1 MSIATALRPLALLF
15 LAALLGSPLA
25 SAQTTGK
32 IAGRVTD
39 TDGNG
44 IPSASVLVVEAGR
57 GATTDLDG
65 YYTLL
70 NVGAGTYS
78 LRVSFLGYTTQ
89 LIEGVD
95 VNVGQTST
103 VNAVLGEETTE
114 IDEVVVRAE
123 RPVVETDVSNS
134 RINVGSEEIE
144 ALPVS
149 SVSSVVGL
157 QAGAQGL
164 SIRGSSSDEISFQV
178 NGLTLRDERSN
189 SPITTISLSSVQ
201 EVQVQTGGFNA
212 EYGNVRSGVVNVI
225 TKEGDRDRYS
235 ADAIVRMSPPAQK
248 NHGMLANDPMAYWVR
263 PFTDP
268 DVAFTGTQGW
278 DAVTQSQY
286 PSFQGW
292 NSVSQGLLSDDDPT
306 NDMSPQALQDAFLWQ
321 HRKSMEITAP
331 DYDIDLGIGGPV
343 PGLSRALGGL
353 RFFASYRREEDLY
366 MIPLHT
372 DRFEDQSGHLKLTSD
387 IGTGMKLSVEGRMGE
402 SYGTGASRSGQ
413 PGFFQSA
420 SGIAADLS
428 SVSYIDS
435 RIFSGDY
442 WGPSRRTYNQVGTTF
457 SYLPNATSFYELRA
471 SRFETAYDTNP
482 GPLRDRTPIVEFG
495 GVGFDEAP
503 FGWSPSPSDGVD
515 GMRMGVGM
523 SNSRDS
529 SRTAVYAVQGTYTNQ
544 LNRFLELKAGL
555 EGSLT
560 RSDINYAQIDSFLTS
575 SNFRVSW
582 DRSPVRGAAF
592 AQTKLEFEGMIAN
605 TGLRVD
611 YAHAG
616 GDWYDFSAFDP
627 VFGGFPID
635 DNGPEAAL
643 DTLLTTR
650 PTRRIVTLSPRLGVS
665 FPVTAVS
672 KLFFNYGHFR
682 QLPSAD
688 DLYLVRAFESS
699 GQISRIANP
708 DNPLPLT
715 VAYELGYEQSFFDRY
730 LARVA
735 GYYKDI
741 SQEPRLVTYQSRS
754 GSVTYALTEPNA
766 YADVRG
772 FEVSLSKTRG
782 QYVRGF
788 VNYTYMVYTNGYF
801 GFPNIYENATEQREQ
816 EESDAVRRNAS
827 SRPVPRP
834 YGRANLDLFTPDGF
848 GPSIAG
854 LHPLG
859 GWQASIIGR
868 WQDGGRYTWGDN
880 GAAAPGVT
888 RNVDIE
894 DFWQLDLRFQRTFA
908 VAGRRATVFAD
919 VFNVTNRRDLSLFY
933 GAVDGND
940 RNAYLASLHFPE
952 GEYSNIP
959 GDDVV
964 GDYRPD
970 DVAYQPMP
978 SIASRT
984 QVGTP
989 DPAAIYYERDT
1000 GSYVVFRDGTWAAAD
1015 SARVEEVLDTKAYID
1030 MPNQSY
1036 LNFLDP
1042 RDLYFGI
1049 RISL

>member
-1 MSIATALRPLALLF
+1 
-15 LAALLGSPLA
+15 
-25 SAQTTGK
+25 
-32 IAGRVTD
+32 
-39 TDGNG
+39 
-44 IPSASVLVVEAGR
+44 
-57 GATTDLDG
+57 
-65 YYTLL
+65 
-70 NVGAGTYS
+70 
-78 LRVSFLGYTTQ
+78 
-89 LIEGVD
+89 
-95 VNVGQTST
+95 
-103 VNAVLGEETTE
+103 
-114 IDEVVVRAE
+114 
-123 RPVVETDVSNS
+123 
-134 RINVGSEEIE
+134 
-144 ALPVS
+144 
-149 SVSSVVGL
+149 
-157 QAGAQGL
+157 
-164 SIRGSSSDEISFQV
+164 
-178 NGLTLRDERSN
+178 
-189 SPITTISLSSVQ
+189 
-201 EVQVQTGGFNA
+201 
-212 EYGNVRSGVVNVI
+212 
-225 TKEGDRDRYS
+225 
-235 ADAIVRMSPPAQK
+235 
-248 NHGMLANDPMAYWVR
+248 
-263 PFTDP
+263 
-268 DVAFTGTQGW
+268 
-278 DAVTQSQY
+278 
-286 PSFQGW
+286 
-292 NSVSQGLLSDDDPT
+292 
-306 NDMSPQALQDAFLWQ
+306 
-321 HRKSMEITAP
+321 
-331 DYDIDLGIGGPV
+331 
-343 PGLSRALGGL
+343 
-353 RFFASYRREEDLY
+353 
-366 MIPLHT
+366 
-372 DRFEDQSGHLKLTSD
+372 
-387 IGTGMKLSVEGRMGE
+387 
-402 SYGTGASRSGQ
+402 
-413 PGFFQSA
+413 
-420 SGIAADLS
+420 
-428 SVSYIDS
+428 
-435 RIFSGDY
+435 
-442 WGPSRRTYNQVGTTF
+442 
-457 SYLPNATSFYELRA
+457 
-471 SRFETAYDTNP
+471 
-482 GPLRDRTPIVEFG
+482 
-495 GVGFDEAP
+495 
-503 FGWSPSPSDGVD
+503 
-515 GMRMGVGM
+515 M

-605 TGLRVD
+605 AGLRVD